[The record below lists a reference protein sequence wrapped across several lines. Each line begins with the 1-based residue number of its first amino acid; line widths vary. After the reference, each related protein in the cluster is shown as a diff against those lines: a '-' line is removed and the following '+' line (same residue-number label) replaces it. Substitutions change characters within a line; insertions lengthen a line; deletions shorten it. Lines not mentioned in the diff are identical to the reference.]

1 MSGINLEQ
9 MHFLLQ
15 SAIQAPSADNR
26 HPLRFLLG
34 EQSILV
40 QHAQTEWD
48 ESGYKRVLALLSLG
62 ALAENLA
69 IAASRFSIA
78 AAFNLLPD
86 SHQPELA
93 LRISLQPDAA
103 QTDPLWQFIPLRHTS
118 RRVWFRGSPLN
129 ANELAQLETAVSTQP
144 ACQLHWLDAA
154 PERKHALALMRRA
167 ETARFHN
174 RLLHEE
180 LFSAIRFDIGWR
192 RTCEEGLPP
201 GALGIEP
208 PLRGLFALLR
218 HWPVMRLANR
228 VGAHHL
234 LGLRACDLP
243 CRLAPNLGL
252 LAVKNTD
259 NPSVFAAGRAF
270 QRLWLTATQQGRVL
284 QPMPASALYALAGVE
299 AEGIPTELHRS
310 LAAGWQARL
319 GAVTPLM
326 LFRMGRANPS
336 PITAGRHRPEVTGT
350 VFQGAVE
357 SGEQATCL
365 SENFIRP
372 QYLWAVKLTSF

>member
-40 QHAQTEWD
+40 QHAQTEWG

-78 AAFNLLPD
+78 VAFSLLPD
-86 SHQPELA
+86 SQQPELA
-93 LRISLQPDAA
+93 LRISLQLDAA
-103 QTDPLWQFIPLRHTS
+103 QIDPLWQFIPLRHTN
-118 RRVWFRGSPLN
+118 RRVWFRVPSLN
-129 ANELAQLETAVSTQP
+129 ANELAQLETVVGTQP

-154 PERKHALALMRRA
+154 PERKHALALMRSA

-180 LFSAIRFDIGWR
+180 LFSAIRFDIGWH

-218 HWPVMRLANR
+218 HWPVMRLATR
-228 VGAHHL
+228 VGVHHL

-252 LAVKNTD
+252 LSVKNTD
-259 NPSVFAAGRAF
+259 NASVFAAGRAF
-270 QRLWLTATQQGRVL
+270 QRLWLTATRQGRVM
-284 QPMPASALYALAGVE
+284 QPMPASALYALEGVVG
-299 AEGIPTELHRS
+299 EGIPVRLQHA
-310 LAAGWQARL
+310 LAAGWHAHL
-319 GAVTPLM
+319 GENVPLM
-326 LFRMGRANPS
+326 LFRMGKAS
-336 PITAGRHRPEVTGT
+336 PLLITAGRLQPEV
-350 VFQGAVE
+350 
-357 SGEQATCL
+357 
-365 SENFIRP
+365 
-372 QYLWAVKLTSF
+372 YLDQLPLRID